1 MKPARLAI
9 LGIALGAGALAA
21 YLQSGTSAPAAAT
34 VTVVQAPIDMVEV
47 LVASAEIP
55 VGNTVTERDI
65 RWQSWP
71 QAAATASMIRR
82 GSDGGALAELTG
94 SMARHSMLEGEP
106 VRREKLIKPDGSG
119 FLSAMLPSGM
129 RAAAITIDTAGR
141 SSAGNFVLPNDRVD
155 VIRTFRDD
163 ASTKASGADVYG
175 SEAVLTNVRVLA
187 IGQNVQEVN
196 GQKVVTGETA
206 TLELLPAQVGAVM
219 LAQKI
224 GTLTLSLR
232 SLADRNQPGTAAV
245 EPDRSL
251 TLVRYGVTSQV
262 TR

>member
-1 MKPARLAI
+1 MKPARLVI
-9 LGIALGAGALAA
+9 LAIALSAGAFAA
-21 YLQSGTSAPAAAT
+21 YLQTGRKAPPPAAVA
-34 VTVVQAPIDMVEV
+34 VVQAPADMVEV
-47 LVASAEIP
+47 LVAAAEIP
-55 VGNTVTERDI
+55 VGNTVAERDL

-71 QAAATASMIRR
+71 KAAATASMIRR
-82 GSDGGALAELTG
+82 GTEAGALAELTG
-94 SMARHSMLEGEP
+94 SMARQSLLEGEP

-119 FLSAMLPSGM
+119 FLSAILPSGM
-129 RAAAITIDTAGR
+129 RAVAITIDTAGR

-155 VIRTFRDD
+155 VIRTYRDD
-163 ASTKASGADVYG
+163 ASTKATGADVYG
-175 SEAVLTNVRVLA
+175 AEAVLTNVRVLA

-206 TLELLPAQVGAVM
+206 TLELQPAQVGAVM

-232 SLADRNQPGTAAV
+232 SLADRNQAGSPV

-251 TLVRYGVTSQV
+251 TLVRFGVTSQV